1 MAKIKQGILG
11 GFSGKVANVVGTSW
25 KGRAVMKSQPLS
37 VSNPRTEAQQEQRGK
52 FSDIA
57 KLASTILTQFV
68 QPVENP
74 ISGNISGY
82 NLFCKDN
89 KSAYASDGALVVA
102 NLVAGGGKIIN
113 IPTPSQIEAGDV
125 DDLKLTWSNDGNE
138 SALRLTD
145 KVYAVAINMDKDAI
159 YVSAGTDLRSAET
172 LEMKQIAGDGVVAV
186 GDDIAVLYACVSADG
201 RDVSVKTAAVK
212 LEFVIS

>member
-37 VSNPRTEAQQEQRGK
+37 VANPRTTAQTEQRNK
-52 FSDIA
+52 FSKISE
-57 KLASTILTQFV
+57 LASKVLTQFV

-89 KSAYASDGALVVA
+89 KEAFSALGVIDATKLF
-102 NLVAGGGKIIN
+102 AGGGTLPNAAIQKVVVLN
-113 IPTPSQIEAGDV
+113 PGENPRVYWDSTAETSQ
-125 DDLKLTWSNDGNE
+125 
-138 SALRLTD
+138 LRLTD
-145 KVYAVAINMDKDAI
+145 VAHALIIDENGGVW
-159 YVSAGTDLRSAET
+159 VSSESLATRE
-172 LEMKQIAGDGVVAV
+172 DGVIECTQVSGSTAIEE
-186 GDDIAVLYACVSADG
+186 GDSVTALLAFVSADG
-201 RDVSVKTAAVK
+201 RQVSVKTSAESEIVK
-212 LEFVIS
+212 DV

>member
-37 VSNPRTEAQQEQRGK
+37 VSNPSTENQVGQRNK
-52 FSDIA
+52 FSKIA
-57 KLASTILTQFV
+57 ELASQILTQFV

-89 KSAYASDGALVVA
+89 KTAFDAAGAFVPA
-102 NLVAGGGKIIN
+102 NLVCGGGKIIN
-113 IPTPSQIEAGDV
+113 LESVSASAHAGGSDITMEW
-125 DDLKLTWSNDGNE
+125 DNSAET

-145 KVYAVAINMDKDAI
+145 RVYAVALDASAKVLGVSSSAVSRETEMNPI
-159 YVSAGTDLRSAET
+159 YLNEGAEMPAAGQ
-172 LEMKQIAGDGVVAV
+172 KVY
-186 GDDIAVLYACVSADG
+186 VLYAAVSADG
-201 RDVSVKTAAVK
+201 RDVSVKTKAIALTVA
-212 LEFVIS
+212 S

>member
-52 FSDIA
+52 FSKIA
-57 KLASTILTQFV
+57 ELASAILTQFV

-74 ISGNISGY
+74 ISGDISGY
-82 NLFCKDN
+82 NKFCKDN
-89 KSAYASDGALVVA
+89 KGAFDGAGALVPA
-102 NLVAGGGKIIN
+102 NFFCGGGKIIN
-113 IPTPSQIEAGDV
+113 LASAEGNTAA
-125 DDLKLTWSNDGNE
+125 NDEVVQVKWTNDPAT

-145 KVYAVAINMDKDAI
+145 KVYMAVFDEDAELVALSSGATTRTVGFCNADI
-159 YVSAGTDLRSAET
+159 VKEDWTPTEGET
-172 LEMKQIAGDGVVAV
+172 LIA
-186 GDDIAVLYACVSADG
+186 LYACVSADG
-201 RDVSVKTAAVK
+201 RDVSVKTSALSFEVS
-212 LEFVIS
+212 EQ